1 MDIRPDMCTLIQ
13 ILLRCT
19 ILCKQIAA
27 VLYYTSAAP
36 SSRSIMAS
44 TRSWVLQTIQSTISD
59 LDGMTEDSV
68 VSIHRAEALE
78 WRIELVYRDLIA
90 KEMSGELEF
99 AEQRALSLISEA
111 YSRLRQ
117 FVQSIELLSPSLE
130 LQFLDGSVGRPR
142 FHISFNQLETLIS
155 THFTVPQIA
164 QIIGVSVSTI
174 RRRMS
179 EYNLSIRSTY
189 STMSDTYLDAVVS
202 EIQTQFSGW
211 GNRQVYGCLV
221 SRGIRVQ
228 FQRVRE
234 SQRRV
239 DPVGSIMRRLNRV
252 QRRRYSVQGPRHLW
266 NMDGNHKLI
275 RSVFSHVVVLFYCN
289 YYT

>member
-1 MDIRPDMCTLIQ
+1 MCTLIQ

-130 LQFLDGSVGRPR
+130 LQPMQFLDGSVGRPR

-164 QIIGVSVSTI
+164 QIIGVFVSTI

-189 STMSDTYLDAVVS
+189 STMSDTDLDAVVS

-239 DPVGSIMRRLNRV
+239 DPVGPIMRRLNRV

-266 NMDGNHKLI
+266 HMDGNHKLI

>member
-1 MDIRPDMCTLIQ
+1 
-13 ILLRCT
+13 
-19 ILCKQIAA
+19 
-27 VLYYTSAAP
+27 
-36 SSRSIMAS
+36 MAS

-59 LDGMTEDSV
+59 LDGMTENSV

-99 AEQRALSLISEA
+99 AEQRALSLIAEA

-130 LQFLDGSVGRPR
+130 IQPMQFLDGSVGRPR

-189 STMSDTYLDAVVS
+189 STMSDTDLDAVVL

-221 SRGIRVQ
+221 SRGIRVP

-234 SQRRV
+234 CQRRV
-239 DPVGSIMRRLNRV
+239 DPVGSIMRRLTRV
-252 QRRRYSVQGPRHLW
+252 QRRRYSVQGPRHVW
-266 NMDGNHKLI
+266 HMDGNHKLI
-275 RSVFSHVVVLFYCN
+275 RSEFSHVVILFIATITAIYFC
-289 YYT
+289 TL

>member
-1 MDIRPDMCTLIQ
+1 
-13 ILLRCT
+13 
-19 ILCKQIAA
+19 
-27 VLYYTSAAP
+27 
-36 SSRSIMAS
+36 MAS

-78 WRIELVYRDLIA
+78 WRIELVCRDLIA

-117 FVQSIELLSPSLE
+117 FVLNYFHLPWKFNQCNFSTVQLE
-130 LQFLDGSVGRPR
+130 DLVFI
-142 FHISFNQLETLIS
+142 FQLETLIS

-189 STMSDTYLDAVVS
+189 STMSDTDLDAVVS
-202 EIQTQFSGW
+202 DLQTQFSGW

-221 SRGIRVQ
+221 SRRIRVQ

-239 DPVGSIMRRLNRV
+239 DPVDSIMQRLNRV
-252 QRRRYSVQGPRHLW
+252 QRRRYSVQGPHHLW
-266 NMDGNHKLI
+266 HMDGNHKLI